1 MAEAARVL
9 KGKSPRAGPSG
20 HDTRLKWW
28 LRARGIRAEDLAQAL
43 GRARSIIVNL
53 LNGRGKWPSWNFRDE
68 KLLRD
73 FLKQHQLDRKTAL
86 EPATDEEIS
95 AAQEEMAS
103 RGFTHWAAYKVNGN
117 FDRRV
122 QVQKREA
129 KVRGKKSK
137 GREVE
142 PEMLSFEAINHF
154 RLKADPFTNEIRG
167 KSDVFF
173 NEENTTIKQ
182 AILSAAKNQGLLA
195 LIGEVGSGKSTIL
208 QAALGSLNGDDSI
221 QVIYPQAVAKER
233 LTAVQITEAIVRDL
247 NPTAVPRAAVEA
259 RSRQVRELLE
269 ARAAEGGTAVLI
281 LEEAHALPI
290 TTIRQLKRFYEL
302 TQARGYR
309 KLLGIILVGQPELE
323 AKFRSHEIREVAKRV
338 RVVKLGGLPKRNGI
352 QKYLEHK
359 ISRAGGDAGR
369 IFDGDVYSL
378 LARVRWA
385 SNPLDLNNIVI
396 RAMNQAVRIG
406 SPKITREIIGAIPNV
421 ELAERGETR
430 E

>member
-1 MAEAARVL
+1 MAEAARKL
-9 KGKSPRAGPSG
+9 KDPPVR
-20 HDTRLKWW
+20 DTKLKWW

-43 GRARSIIVNL
+43 GRARSIVVNL
-53 LNGRGKWPSWNFRDE
+53 LNGRGKWPSWGFRDE

-73 FLKQHQLDRKTAL
+73 FLKRHKLDRKAAL
-86 EPATDEEIS
+86 EPATEEEIS
-95 AAQEEMAS
+95 AAQEEMTI
-103 RGFTHWAAYKVNGN
+103 RGFTHWAAFKVNGIV
-117 FDRRV
+117 DRRV
-122 QVQKREA
+122 NPKREA
-129 KVRGKKSK
+129 KVRGKKK
-137 GREVE
+137 TGREVE

-182 AILSAAKNQGLLA
+182 AILGAAKNQGLLA

-221 QVIYPQAVAKER
+221 QVIFPQAVAKER

-269 ARAAEGGTAVLI
+269 ARAGEGGTAVLI

-309 KLLGIILVGQPELE
+309 KLLGIIMVGQPELE

-338 RVVKLGGLPKRNGI
+338 RVVKFVGLPKRNGI
-352 QKYLEHK
+352 QKYLEFK
-359 ISRAGGDAGR
+359 LSRAGGDAGR

-378 LARVRWA
+378 LSRVRWA
-385 SNPLDLNNIVI
+385 GNPLDLNNIVI

-406 SPKITREIIGAIPNV
+406 SPKITREIIGSIPNV